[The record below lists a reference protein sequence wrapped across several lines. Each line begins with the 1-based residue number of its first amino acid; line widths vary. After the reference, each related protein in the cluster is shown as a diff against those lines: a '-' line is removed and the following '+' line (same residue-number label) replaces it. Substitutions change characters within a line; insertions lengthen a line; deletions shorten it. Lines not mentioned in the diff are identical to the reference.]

1 MCELYSDPL
10 QKFIKKKLLCTD
22 GQLKDI
28 SDLLKID
35 VTKMENQKPLT
46 LIETGTQSR
55 VFFAENEKDEKFQKN
70 CLHFYATAACYLK
83 DNFPFDKSIL
93 KCAQYLHPEKRN
105 SISSTSGI
113 SNIALHVTRA
123 LENIYREYFKYV
135 VQHQKN
141 KCVTL
146 LGKNDSRSS

>member
-46 LIETGTQSR
+46 LMETGTQSR

-83 DNFPFDKSIL
+83 DDFPFDKSIL

-123 LENIYREYFKYV
+123 LENILQRVFQVCCATSKEQVCDIIRKE
-135 VQHQKN
+135 
-141 KCVTL
+141 
-146 LGKNDSRSS
+146 